1 MRKMIAMLLCLTL
14 LLCGCGSTEA
24 SAPKA
29 SEPSTVAPAS
39 EISPEEAS
47 VSEDDTAGDPAEL
60 AKQIWA
66 MADEAEKNVYAAD
79 YDLSMKLE
87 MEMNGET
94 TSVQSSIRSM
104 SIHSETEPMSYV
116 KTTTNGE
123 VTEVWYG
130 DGTYYQSNTLGR
142 YSVPMSYEDYEAQ
155 EDTADEDQALLELE
169 PENFGKLSAVS
180 SDNFYTVTFSQ
191 PTLETWVTFADLLG
205 VDDET
210 VTCSHFDL
218 EGSMQC
224 DLEGNVTQVKLEME
238 LSLDIM
244 GIPTNMTVT
253 VNQLT
258 MGINE
263 EVTIELPDAGDF
275 TALEDLS
282 IPTALSTA
290 QLVTS
295 AQPNLQYQNIWALV
309 FSESTVSTSIT
320 QNDVITYV
328 TDETGLQ
335 AQWDRSIVINDET
348 AYAYSDVYANGSGV
362 ITDTDGESEYS
373 YDDESMLLD
382 ITDFIFGTSEAMAYG
397 TDFTT
402 EANTLTFNLTEEYT
416 EAKLLEAL
424 TGFEVGY
431 IMTDGTVENLSGDMV
446 YVIDDSGLLLSQL
459 MTITAEVSYEGEIV
473 TVTLMDGGDVL
484 AIGSDVVMP

>member
-1 MRKMIAMLLCLTL
+1 MRKIIAMLLCLTL

-24 SAPKA
+24 SAPA
-29 SEPSTVAPAS
+29 TADSSAAAPAS
-39 EISPEEAS
+39 EISPEEPS
-47 VSEDDTAGDPAEL
+47 VSEENTAEDPTEL

-66 MADEAEKNVYAAD
+66 MADEAEENVYAAD

-104 SIHSETEPMSYV
+104 TIDSETDPMSYT
-116 KTTTNGE
+116 KTTANGE

-130 DGTYYQSNTLGR
+130 NGTFYQSNTLGR
-142 YSVPMSYEDYEAQ
+142 YSVPMSYEDFENQ

-191 PTLETWVTFADLLG
+191 PTLETWVAFADLLG
-205 VDDET
+205 VDDNT

-218 EGSMQC
+218 DGSMQC
-224 DLEGNVTQVKLEME
+224 DKEGNVTQVKLEME

-244 GIPTNMTVT
+244 GITTNMTVT

-258 MGINE
+258 MGVNE
-263 EVTIELPDAGDF
+263 QVSIELPNDEEF
-275 TALEDLS
+275 VQMSDLS
-282 IPTALSTA
+282 IPTALATA
-290 QLVTS
+290 QLVTA
-295 AQPNLQYQNIWALV
+295 AQPSLQYQNIWALV
-309 FSESTVSTSIT
+309 LTGDTIYDAIT
-320 QNDVITYV
+320 QNDLITYV

-348 AYAYSDVYANGSGV
+348 AYAYSDVYAEGSGV
-362 ITDTDGESEYS
+362 ITDTDGESQYD
-373 YDDESMLLD
+373 YDDESMMLD
-382 ITDFIFGTSEAMAYG
+382 ITNFIFGTSEAMSSG

-402 EANTLTFNLTEEYT
+402 EGSTLTFNLTEEYAET
-416 EAKLLEAL
+416 KLLEAL
-424 TGFEVGY
+424 TGFEIGY
-431 IMTDGTVENLSGDMV
+431 IMTDGTVESLSGDMV
-446 YVIDDSGLLLSQL
+446 YIIDDSGLLLSQL
-459 MTITAEVSYEGEIV
+459 MTLTAEVTYEGEVV
-473 TVTLMDGGDVL
+473 TITLMDGGDVL

>member
-39 EISPEEAS
+39 EISPEETS

-104 SIHSETEPMSYV
+104 SIHSETDPMSYV

-258 MGINE
+258 MGTNE

-309 FSESTVSTSIT
+309 FSESTVSTAIT

-348 AYAYSDVYANGSGV
+348 AYTYSDVYANGSGV

-397 TDFTT
+397 ADFTT
-402 EANTLTFNLTEEYT
+402 EGNTLTFNLTEEYT

>member
-24 SAPKA
+24 SAPA
-29 SEPSTVAPAS
+29 TADSSAAAPAS
-39 EISPEEAS
+39 EISPEEPS
-47 VSEDDTAGDPAEL
+47 VSEENTAEDPTEL

-66 MADEAEKNVYAAD
+66 MADEAEENVYAAD

-104 SIHSETEPMSYV
+104 AIDSETDPMSYA
-116 KTTTNGE
+116 KTTANGE

-130 DGTYYQSNTLGR
+130 NGTFYQSNALGR
-142 YSVPMSYEDYEAQ
+142 YSVPMSYEDFENQ

-191 PTLETWVTFADLLG
+191 PTLETWVAFADLLG
-205 VDDET
+205 VDDNT

-218 EGSMQC
+218 DGSMQC
-224 DLEGNVTQVKLEME
+224 DKEGNVTQVKLEME

-244 GIPTNMTVT
+244 GITTNMTVT

-258 MGINE
+258 MGVNE
-263 EVTIELPDAGDF
+263 QVSIELPNDEEFAQMS
-275 TALEDLS
+275 DLS
-282 IPTALSTA
+282 IPTALATA
-290 QLVTS
+290 QLVTA
-295 AQPNLQYQNIWALV
+295 AQPSLQYLNTWALV
-309 FSESTVSTSIT
+309 LSGDTVYDAVI
-320 QNDVITYV
+320 QDDLITYV

-335 AQWDRSIVINDET
+335 VQWDEDITINDET
-348 AYAYSDVYANGSGV
+348 VYTYSDVYAGGSGV

-382 ITDFIFGTSEAMAYG
+382 IRDFIFQTSEAFSCG
-397 TDFTT
+397 TNFSIEDG
-402 EANTLTFNLTEEYT
+402 TLTFELRDDYV

-424 TGFEVGY
+424 TGYEVDFF
-431 IMTDGTVENLSGDMV
+431 MTEGSLEKIDGNML
-446 YVIDDSGLLLSQL
+446 YLLDDSGLIIGQL
-459 MTITAEVSYEGEIV
+459 MTLTAEVTYEGEVV
-473 TVTLMDGGDVL
+473 TITLMDGGDVL

>member
-29 SEPSTVAPAS
+29 SEPSTVAAAS

-258 MGINE
+258 MGTNE

-275 TALEDLS
+275 TMLEDLS

-309 FSESTVSTSIT
+309 FSESTVSTAIT

-402 EANTLTFNLTEEYT
+402 EANTLTFNLTEEYAET
-416 EAKLLEAL
+416 KLLEAL

-484 AIGSDVVMP
+484 AIGSDVLMP

>member
-1 MRKMIAMLLCLTL
+1 MRKMIAMLLFLTL

-29 SEPSTVAPAS
+29 SEPSTAAPAS

-142 YSVPMSYEDYEAQ
+142 YSVPMSYEDYENQ
-155 EDTADEDQALLELE
+155 EDTADEYQALLELE

-224 DLEGNVTQVKLEME
+224 DLEGNVTQLKLEME

-258 MGINE
+258 MGTNE

-275 TALEDLS
+275 TVLEDLS

-295 AQPNLQYQNIWALV
+295 AQPSLQYQNIWALV
-309 FSESTVSTSIT
+309 ISENSVSTAIT

-328 TDETGLQ
+328 TTETGLQ
-335 AQWDRSIVINDET
+335 SQWDRSIMIDDET
-348 AYAYSDVYANGSGV
+348 AYASSDVYADGSGV

-382 ITDFIFGTSEAMAYG
+382 ITDFIFGTSEAMSYG

-402 EANTLTFNLTEEYT
+402 EGNTLTFNLTEEYAET
-416 EAKLLEAL
+416 KLLEAL

-431 IMTDGTVENLSGDMV
+431 VMTDGTVENLSGDML
-446 YVIDDSGLLLSQL
+446 YIIDDSGILLSQL